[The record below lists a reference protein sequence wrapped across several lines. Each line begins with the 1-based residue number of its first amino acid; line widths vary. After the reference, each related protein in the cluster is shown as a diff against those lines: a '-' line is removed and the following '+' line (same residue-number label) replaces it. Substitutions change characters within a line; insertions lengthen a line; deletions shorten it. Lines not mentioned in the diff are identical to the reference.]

1 MKRLLLTLAALGCL
15 ASAAAQKF
23 HNAYYDT
30 RVAAHAAEGLAPR
43 AIVFLGNS
51 ITEQGWWQVLIP
63 GRKVENRGI
72 GGDNTYGML
81 DRLPAILESR
91 PRKIFLMAGINDLTA
106 GRPVEEIAANIEK
119 MAEMI
124 HAACPDCE
132 LFVQSVL
139 PVNDARLAYPAIRG
153 KNPQVRELNARLQAL
168 CDRTQRAAYV
178 DLWPVMADAQ
188 GQLRLEYTKDGIH
201 LHPAAYQ
208 AWVSH
213 LKKNKLL
220 K

>member
-1 MKRLLLTLAALGCL
+1 MKKLLITLAAVVCL
-15 ASAAAQKF
+15 AGVRAQKF

-30 RVAAHAAEGLAPR
+30 RIAAHQLEGLAPN

-81 DRLPAILESR
+81 DRLPDILKSN

-106 GRPVEEIAANIEK
+106 GRPVDEIAANIAK
-119 MAEMI
+119 ISEMV
-124 HAACPDCE
+124 HAACPDCR
-132 LFVQSVL
+132 LCIQSVL
-139 PVNDARLAYPAIRG
+139 PVNDARLAYPAIKG
-153 KNPQVRELNARLQAL
+153 KNPQVKELNARLEAL
-168 CDRTQRAAYV
+168 CAQTPWATYV
-178 DLWPVMADAQ
+178 DLWPLFSDGE
-188 GQLRLEYTKDGIH
+188 GQLRLELTKDGIH

-208 AWVSH
+208 MWVKH
-213 LKKNKLL
+213 LKKQKLL

>member
-1 MKRLLLTLAALGCL
+1 MKKFLLTLAALCCL
-15 ASAAAQKF
+15 TGISAQKF

-30 RVAAHAAEGLAPR
+30 RIAAHRAEGLAPG

-63 GRKVENRGI
+63 RLKVENRGI

-81 DRLPAILESR
+81 DRLPAILESQ

-106 GRPVEEIAANIEK
+106 GYPVEDIAANIEK
-119 MAEMI
+119 ISQMV
-124 HAACPDCE
+124 HAAVPGCTLCI
-132 LFVQSVL
+132 QSVL
-139 PVNDARLAYPAIRG
+139 PVNDQRLAYPAIKGR
-153 KNPQVRELNARLQAL
+153 NPQVKELNARLRVI
-168 CDRTQRAAYV
+168 CDRTPWAVWV
-178 DLWPVMADAQ
+178 DLWPVMADPE

-208 AWVSH
+208 AWVKQ
-213 LKKNKLL
+213 LRKLKLL

>member
-1 MKRLLLTLAALGCL
+1 MKRIAILLAALGCL
-15 ASAAAQKF
+15 SAATAQQF
-23 HNAYYDT
+23 HNAYYDA
-30 RVAAHAAEGLAPR
+30 RIAAHKLEGLAPE

-106 GRPVEEIAANIEK
+106 GRAVDEIAANIEK

-124 HAACPDCE
+124 HTACPDC
-132 LFVQSVL
+132 LLYIQSVL
-139 PVNDARLAYPAIRG
+139 PVNDSRLAYPAIKG
-153 KNPQVRELNARLQAL
+153 KNPRVRELNARLRTL
-168 CDRTQRAAYV
+168 CDRTPWAAYV
-178 DLWPVMADAQ
+178 DLWPVVADSQ

-208 AWVSH
+208 AWVKH
-213 LKKNKLL
+213 LKKEKLL